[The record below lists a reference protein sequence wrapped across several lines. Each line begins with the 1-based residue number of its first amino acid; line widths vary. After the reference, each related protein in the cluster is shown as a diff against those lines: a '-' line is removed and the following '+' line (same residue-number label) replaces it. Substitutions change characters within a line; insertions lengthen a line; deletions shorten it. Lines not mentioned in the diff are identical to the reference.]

1 MESYVVCF
9 VTVDTR
15 ESAEIIAVS
24 LVQEKIAACVNIIS
38 QVRSI
43 YSWKNK
49 ICDEKEFLL
58 IIKTKYS
65 LFETLKTR
73 VKQAHPYEIPE
84 IICFNILDGLPEYLN
99 WINDSTQNM
108 S

>member
-15 ESAEIIAVS
+15 ENAEIIAVS

-49 ICDEKEFLL
+49 ICDENEFLL

-84 IICFNILDGLPEYLN
+84 IICINILDGLPEYLN
-99 WINDSTQNM
+99 WINDSTQNI

>member
-1 MESYVVCF
+1 
-9 VTVDTR
+9 
-15 ESAEIIAVS
+15 

-49 ICDEKEFLL
+49 ICDENEFLL

-84 IICFNILDGLPEYLN
+84 IICINILDGLPEYLN
-99 WINDSTQNM
+99 WINDSTQNI